1 MEKVR
6 AIVKFTDAILEFG
19 RQDCTRSHD
28 KIYGLLGLSNVP
40 IEVDYNM
47 PRMELYQRSLLVGI
61 LELLTDID
69 VEAA

>member
-1 MEKVR
+1 M
-6 AIVKFTDAILEFG
+6 KFTDAILEFG
-19 RQDCTRSHD
+19 GPDCTKPHD
-28 KIYGLLGLSNVP
+28 KIYGLLGLSNVT
-40 IEVDYNM
+40 IEVLYNM